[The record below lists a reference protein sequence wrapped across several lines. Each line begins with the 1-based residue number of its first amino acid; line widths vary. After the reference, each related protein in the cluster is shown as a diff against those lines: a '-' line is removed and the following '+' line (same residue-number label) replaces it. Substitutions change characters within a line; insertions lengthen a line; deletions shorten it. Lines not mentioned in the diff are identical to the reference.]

1 MKFTLLSN
9 DELKFKIKQ
18 RWDFS
23 AHEVLII
30 NSYCYRQIKY
40 LIASIKNYNP
50 TRNTYWDRLVFLE
63 IKKGTGTIIY
73 EVEDMQLDFQG
84 QGENLKVISIE
95 VSVDKNTDRAEVKVN
110 IEKVPSFVEKIQS
123 LYTYMT
129 SGITKKIEEQQKRRF
144 QKELDDKKLIEEIIE
159 QKAKETITDE
169 Y

>member
-1 MKFTLLSN
+1 MKFTLYPN

-18 RWDFS
+18 SWDLS
-23 AHEVLII
+23 APEVLII
-30 NSYCYRQIKY
+30 NSWCYRQIKY

-50 TRNTYWDRLVFLE
+50 TRNTYWNRLVFLE
-63 IKKGTGTIIY
+63 IKKGAGTIIY

-95 VSVDKNTDRAEVKVN
+95 VSVDENTDRAEVKVN

-129 SGITKKIEEQQKRRF
+129 SGITKKIEEQKSKKF
-144 QKELDDKKLIEEIIE
+144 QKELDDKKLIEEIIKN
-159 QKAKETITDE
+159 KAKETITED
-169 Y
+169 

>member
-1 MKFTLLSN
+1 MKFTLYSN
-9 DELKFKIKQ
+9 DELQFKIKQ

-23 AHEVLII
+23 APEVLII
-30 NSYCYRQIKY
+30 NSWCYRQIKY

-95 VSVDKNTDRAEVKVN
+95 VSVDENTDRAEVKVN
-110 IEKVPSFVEKIQS
+110 IEKAPSFVEKIQS

-129 SGITKKIEEQQKRRF
+129 SGITKKIEEQKKRRF
-144 QKELDDKKLIEEIIE
+144 QKELDDKKLIEEIIKN
-159 QKAKETITDE
+159 KAKETITED
-169 Y
+169 

>member
-9 DELKFKIKQ
+9 EELKFKIKQ

-23 AHEVLII
+23 APEVLVMD
-30 NSYCYRQIKY
+30 SWCYKQIKY

-73 EVEDMQLDFQG
+73 EIEDMQLDFHG

-95 VSVDKNTDRAEVKVN
+95 VSVDENTDRAEVKVN

-123 LYTYMT
+123 LYTHMT
-129 SGITKKIEEQQKRRF
+129 SGITKKIEEQKNRKF
-144 QKELDDKKLIEEIIE
+144 QKELEDKKLIEEII
-159 QKAKETITDE
+159 KNKSKETITDGH
-169 Y
+169 

>member
-1 MKFTLLSN
+1 MKFILLSN

-23 AHEVLII
+23 APEVLIVD
-30 NSYCYRQIKY
+30 SWCYKQIKY
-40 LIASIKNYNP
+40 LITSIKNYNP
-50 TRNTYWDRLVFLE
+50 TRNTYWDKLVFLE
-63 IKKGTGTIIY
+63 IKKGAGTIIY

-95 VSVDKNTDRAEVKVN
+95 VSVDENTDRAEVKVN

-129 SGITKKIEEQQKRRF
+129 SGITKKIEEQKKRRF
-144 QKELDDKKLIEEIIE
+144 QKELEDKKLIEEIIKN
-159 QKAKETITDE
+159 KAKERITED
-169 Y
+169 

>member
-1 MKFTLLSN
+1 MKFILLSN

-23 AHEVLII
+23 APEVLIVD
-30 NSYCYRQIKY
+30 SWCYKQIKY
-40 LIASIKNYNP
+40 LITSIKNYNP

-63 IKKGTGTIIY
+63 IKKGAGTIIY

-95 VSVDKNTDRAEVKVN
+95 VSVDENTDRAEVKVN

-129 SGITKKIEEQQKRRF
+129 SGITKKIDEQKNKKF
-144 QKELDDKKLIEEIIE
+144 QKELDDKKLIEEIIKN
-159 QKAKETITDE
+159 KAKERITED
-169 Y
+169 

>member
-1 MKFTLLSN
+1 MKFTLYPN
-9 DELKFKIKQ
+9 DELQFKIKQ

-23 AHEVLII
+23 APEVLII
-30 NSYCYRQIKY
+30 NSWCYRQIKY

-95 VSVDKNTDRAEVKVN
+95 VSVDENTDRAEVRVN
-110 IEKVPSFVEKIQS
+110 IEKAPSFVEKIQS

-129 SGITKKIEEQQKRRF
+129 SGITKKIEEQKKRRF
-144 QKELDDKKLIEEIIE
+144 QKELDDKKLIEEIIKN
-159 QKAKETITDE
+159 KAKETITED
-169 Y
+169 

>member
-1 MKFTLLSN
+1 MKFTLYPN
-9 DELKFKIKQ
+9 DELQFKIKQ

-23 AHEVLII
+23 APEVLIV
-30 NSYCYRQIKY
+30 NSYCYRQIEY

-63 IKKGTGTIIY
+63 IKKGAGTIVY

-95 VSVDKNTDRAEVKVN
+95 VSVDENTDRAEVKVN
-110 IEKVPSFVEKIQS
+110 IEKVPSLVERLQS
-123 LYTYMT
+123 IFAYMT
-129 SGITKKIEEQQKRRF
+129 SGITKKIEEQKKRRF
-144 QKELDDKKLIEEIIE
+144 QKELEDKKLIEEIIE
-159 QKAKETITDE
+159 QKAKETITNE

>member
-9 DELKFKIKQ
+9 DELQFKIKQ

-23 AHEVLII
+23 APEVLVI

-40 LIASIKNYNP
+40 IIASININKP
-50 TRNTYWDRLVFLE
+50 TPTTLWDRIMFLE
-63 IKKGTGTIIY
+63 IKKNKGTIIY
-73 EVEDMQLDFQG
+73 EVEDVQLNFQG

-95 VSVDKNTDRAEVKVN
+95 VSVDENTDRAKVKVN
-110 IEKVPSFVEKIQS
+110 IEKVPSLVEKLQ
-123 LYTYMT
+123 TTFAYMT
-129 SGITKKIEEQQKRRF
+129 SGITKKIEEQKSRKF
-144 QKELDDKKLIEEIIE
+144 QKELEDKKLIEEIIE

>member
-1 MKFTLLSN
+1 MKFTLYPN
-9 DELKFKIKQ
+9 DELQFKIKQ

-23 AHEVLII
+23 APEVLIV

-40 LIASIKNYNP
+40 LITSIKNYNP

-63 IKKGTGTIIY
+63 IKKGAGTIIY

-95 VSVDKNTDRAEVKVN
+95 VSVDENTDRAEVKVN
-110 IEKVPSFVEKIQS
+110 IEKMPSLVEKVQS

-129 SGITKKIEEQQKRRF
+129 SGITKKIEEQKSRKR
-144 QKELDDKKLIEEIIE
+144 QKELDDKKLIEEIIKN
-159 QKAKETITDE
+159 KAKERITDE

>member
-1 MKFTLLSN
+1 MKFTLYSN
-9 DELKFKIKQ
+9 DELQFKIKQ

-23 AHEVLII
+23 APEVLII
-30 NSYCYRQIKY
+30 NSWCYRQIKY

-63 IKKGTGTIIY
+63 IKKGSGTIIY

-95 VSVDKNTDRAEVKVN
+95 VSVDENTDRAEVKVN
-110 IEKVPSFVEKIQS
+110 IEKVPSLVKKVQS

-129 SGITKKIEEQQKRRF
+129 SGITKKIEEQKKRRF
-144 QKELDDKKLIEEIIE
+144 QKELEDKKLIKEIIE

>member
-1 MKFTLLSN
+1 MKFILLSN

-23 AHEVLII
+23 APEVLIVD
-30 NSYCYRQIKY
+30 SWCYKQIKY
-40 LIASIKNYNP
+40 LITSIKNYNP

-63 IKKGTGTIIY
+63 IKKGAGTIIY

-95 VSVDKNTDRAEVKVN
+95 VSVDENTDRAEVKVN

-129 SGITKKIEEQQKRRF
+129 SGITKKIDEKKNKKF
-144 QKELDDKKLIEEIIE
+144 QKELDDKKLIEEIIKN
-159 QKAKETITDE
+159 KAKETITED
-169 Y
+169 

>member
-1 MKFTLLSN
+1 MKFTLYPN

-23 AHEVLII
+23 APEVLVVD
-30 NSYCYRQIKY
+30 SWCYKQIKH

-95 VSVDKNTDRAEVKVN
+95 VSVDENTDRVKVN
-110 IEKVPSFVEKIQS
+110 IEKVPSLVEKIQ
-123 LYTYMT
+123 TTFACMT
-129 SGITKKIEEQQKRRF
+129 SGITKKIEEQKSRKF
-144 QKELDDKKLIEEIIE
+144 QKELDDKKLIEEIIKN
-159 QKAKETITDE
+159 KAKETITED
-169 Y
+169 

>member
-1 MKFTLLSN
+1 MKFILLSN

-23 AHEVLII
+23 APEVLIVD
-30 NSYCYRQIKY
+30 SWCYKQIKY
-40 LIASIKNYNP
+40 LITSIKNYNP

-63 IKKGTGTIIY
+63 IKKGAGTIIY

-95 VSVDKNTDRAEVKVN
+95 VSVDENTDRAEVKVN

-129 SGITKKIEEQQKRRF
+129 SGITKKIDEKKNKKF
-144 QKELDDKKLIEEIIE
+144 QKELDDKKLIEEIIKN
-159 QKAKETITDE
+159 KAKETIT
-169 Y
+169 

>member
-1 MKFTLLSN
+1 MKFILLSN

-23 AHEVLII
+23 APEVLIVD
-30 NSYCYRQIKY
+30 SWCYKQIKY
-40 LIASIKNYNP
+40 LITSIKNYNP

-63 IKKGTGTIIY
+63 IKKGAGTIIY

-95 VSVDKNTDRAEVKVN
+95 VSVDENTDRAEVKVN

-129 SGITKKIEEQQKRRF
+129 SGITKKIDEKKNKKF
-144 QKELDDKKLIEEIIE
+144 QKELDDKKLIEEIIKN
-159 QKAKETITDE
+159 KAKERITED
-169 Y
+169 